1 MYKEVKQTNKQTNK
15 QKASLVHGEAV
26 ERIEKKG
33 GVEEKEGER
42 ERGRLTH
49 THTLTHSL
57 THTHT
62 LTHTHS
68 LPTPSHDKGSGMQMQ
83 GGSKLPLRR

>member
-42 ERGRLTH
+42 EGGVRVWKGGRGGKRKRAGKRKTIGPEHGRL
-49 THTLTHSL
+49 
-57 THTHT
+57 
-62 LTHTHS
+62 
-68 LPTPSHDKGSGMQMQ
+68 KG
-83 GGSKLPLRR
+83 LLVL